1 MVISTK
7 TVLVY
12 MVDGFKIE
20 GEERDW
26 GQVVMRS
33 LWKGFAAK
41 RNKEMGQC
49 LSDQV

>member
-7 TVLVY
+7 TTLVY
-12 MVDGFKIE
+12 TVDGFKIE

-26 GQVVMRS
+26 GQVVMQH

-41 RNKEMGQC
+41 RIKEIGQR
-49 LSDQV
+49 LSGQG